1 MGRKFVVLKLNY
13 VGWRELNFIIIKYM
27 HKKFFLS
34 VINILV
40 LCAIVVAISI
50 YFLDIAQWMGFVLI
64 ILALFCLLF
73 LTLFK
78 INLKSVQPDIIFGVI
93 DNGIL
98 AILAI
103 FGGHFAG
110 VTGAILGGVVGN
122 AVTDAIAG
130 IFEGYSA
137 EKLRQEQ
144 VMEERTM
151 LKSAVGKM
159 AGCLLGAGVVL
170 VIANLLDF

>member
-1 MGRKFVVLKLNY
+1 
-13 VGWRELNFIIIKYM
+13 M
-27 HKKFFLS
+27 HKRFFLS
-34 VINILV
+34 LINVLTLSVILV
-40 LCAIVVAISI
+40 AVSI
-50 YFLDIAQWMGFVLI
+50 YFLESAQWIGLVLI
-64 ILALFCLLF
+64 ILALLCLLS
-73 LTLFK
+73 LIPFK
-78 INLKSVQPDIIFGVI
+78 IDLKTVLPDILFGVI

-98 AILAI
+98 AVLAI

-144 VMEERTM
+144 VSEERTM

-170 VIANLLDF
+170 VIAHLFNF